1 MGPRMRF
8 LCVSDIHGH
17 AKALRSVFEEADALG
32 FDQVIACGDLVFPGP
47 APLDVWKLLVE
58 RRALCIQGLGDR
70 ALAQI
75 DPDKL
80 TATTETERQRIG
92 RLREVHHELGE
103 LIVMRL
109 GKLPT
114 TARLPL
120 ENGDEMLIVHGSPTD
135 STESFSPEMS
145 DEEIMALIGD
155 DPADLIVCGGSHIAF
170 ERRIDDVY
178 IVGVGSVGESP
189 GGTHA
194 TAGLIET
201 TQLGFSVRLLNVELD
216 PSPAV
221 A

>member
-1 MGPRMRF
+1 MRF

-17 AKALRSVFEEADALG
+17 AKALRAVLEEADALG
-32 FDQVIACGDLVFPGP
+32 FDQMVACGDLVFPGP
-47 APLDVWKLLVE
+47 EPLDVWKLLIE
-58 RRALCIQGLGDR
+58 HHALCVQGLGDR

-80 TATTETERQRIG
+80 TATTETERQRIA

-120 ENGDEMLIVHGSPTD
+120 ENGDEMLVVHGSPSDT
-135 STESFSPEMS
+135 TEPFSPEMS
-145 DEEIMALIGD
+145 DEEMIALIGD
-155 DPADLIVCGGSHIAF
+155 DPADLIVCGGSHVAF

-178 IVGVGSVGESP
+178 IVGVGSVGEAP
-189 GGTHA
+189 GGTFA
-194 TAGLIET
+194 TGALIET
-201 TQLGFSVRLLNVELD
+201 SQLGFSVRLLSVDLE
-216 PSPAV
+216 SP
-221 A
+221 